1 MFPFFLNCNVR
12 VFWLLRQLQVQ
23 NQLIC
28 WNLRSRQTSKQDVS
42 QSSLVRHYNNKTKLW
57 QCWVVNK
64 IVNKMQTEEWQ
75 LIWQCLRDLTGTFKY
90 LVKSEKDERKEI
102 MRLLRELQKVHHKSD
117 GLGSC
122 IRYVNINIFTRNKS
136 SSVAERFSW
145 LLTENNNSGV
155 IEGLKNTYRFKRGNL
170 LCSHN

>member
-1 MFPFFLNCNVR
+1 
-12 VFWLLRQLQVQ
+12 
-23 NQLIC
+23 
-28 WNLRSRQTSKQDVS
+28 
-42 QSSLVRHYNNKTKLW
+42 
-57 QCWVVNK
+57 
-64 IVNKMQTEEWQ
+64 MQTEEWQ

-155 IEGLKNTYRFKRGNL
+155 IEGLKNTYRFIIRGNPFVFIYLIDHDYYFCRTKL
-170 LCSHN
+170 LPLEKLYGFHDFHSPSLSDVDFEVLPQVLVIGN